1 MKSSRVLEMGDY
13 LVNDFVKEVPRD
25 SKKYSLD
32 LHADPEFNAV
42 RLAKDQVPPADSMW
56 GTYWYRSG
64 GNDSM
69 TRELHGIV
77 NEVTNR
83 VRVAD
88 GDIWLDVACNDGT
101 LLKAVPNNMVKIG
114 IDPCED
120 NFVAESSKVATVVQD
135 FFSKASYD
143 TVANKPAKVITC
155 IAMFYLLDDPVPIVK
170 DLYQVLDDDGILV
183 LQISYTPLMLE
194 QMAFDNICH
203 EHIYYWSLNGVKDL
217 FEQHNFKVVDCDLN
231 DTNGGSMRIYLQK
244 NIGNVAS
251 FGSGPLRDV
260 FNFRVKALLEYEKAH
275 YDLRDPAL
283 WDQFRQRLDK
293 LREDVVGFIRSER
306 ANGKTVWAYGASTK
320 GNTLLQYFGL
330 DENDIVGIAERN
342 PHKVGLR
349 TIGSN
354 IPIYS
359 EADMRTAQ
367 PDYLLIL
374 PWAFINEFRA
384 RESEFFKNGGAF
396 IVPCP
401 TFEIIRG

>member
-1 MKSSRVLEMGDY
+1 
-13 LVNDFVKEVPRD
+13 
-25 SKKYSLD
+25 
-32 LHADPEFNAV
+32 
-42 RLAKDQVPPADSMW
+42 
-56 GTYWYRSG
+56 
-64 GNDSM
+64 
-69 TRELHGIV
+69 
-77 NEVTNR
+77 
-83 VRVAD
+83 
-88 GDIWLDVACNDGT
+88 
-101 LLKAVPNNMVKIG
+101 
-114 IDPCED
+114 
-120 NFVAESSKVATVVQD
+120 
-135 FFSKASYD
+135 
-143 TVANKPAKVITC
+143 
-155 IAMFYLLDDPVPIVK
+155 
-170 DLYQVLDDDGILV
+170 VLDDDGILV

-203 EHIYYWSLNGVKDL
+203 EHIYYWSLSGVKEL
-217 FEQHNFKVVDCDLN
+217 FERHDFRVVDCDLN

-244 NIGNVAS
+244 NTSNVAS

-260 FNFRVKALLEYEKAH
+260 FNFRVKALLEYEQAH
-275 YDLRDPAL
+275 YDLSDPAL
-283 WDQFRQRLDK
+283 WDQFKQRLDH

-306 ANGKTVWAYGASTK
+306 AKGKTVWAYGASTK

-330 DENDIVGIAERN
+330 DQNDIVGIAERN

-359 EADMRTAQ
+359 EADMRAAQ

-374 PWAFINEFRA
+374 PWAFINEFRS

>member
-1 MKSSRVLEMGDY
+1 MKSSRVLAMGDY

-32 LHADPEFNAV
+32 LHVDPEFNAV
-42 RLAKDQVPPADSMW
+42 RLAKDQVPPANSMW
-56 GTYWYRSG
+56 GKYWYRSG

-83 VRVAD
+83 IRIAD
-88 GDIWLDVACNDGT
+88 GDVWLDVACNDGT

-143 TVANKPAKVITC
+143 NVSNKPAKVITC
-155 IAMFYLLDDPVPIVK
+155 IAMFYLLDDPAPIVK

-183 LQISYTPLMLE
+183 LQISYTPLMIE

-203 EHIYYWSLNGVKDL
+203 EHIYYWSLGGVKDL
-217 FEQHNFKVVDCDLN
+217 FERHNFRVVDCDLN

-244 NIGNVAS
+244 NTGNVAS

-260 FNFRVKALLEYEKAH
+260 FNFRVKALLEYEQAH
-275 YDLRDPAL
+275 YDLSDPAL
-283 WDQFRQRLDK
+283 WDQFKQRLDQ

-306 ANGKTVWAYGASTK
+306 AKGKTVWAYGASTK

-330 DENDIVGIAERN
+330 DGNDIVGIAERN

-359 EADMRTAQ
+359 EADMRAAR

-374 PWAFINEFRA
+374 PWAFINEFRS